1 MQTSFKIIP
10 QNEKKQEI
18 FDNITLT
25 YEERFIRRKK
35 LTTDNG
41 TNFLV
46 NLSETVS
53 VDENNFFELDNGNL
67 IKVLSKKENLIEVT
81 GENIKQ
87 IIWHLGNRHL
97 PTQIEE
103 SRVLIQD
110 DAIILD
116 MILKLN
122 GNVKKIIEKFK
133 PEGGAYGMGRTHS
146 HKH

>member
-1 MQTSFKIIP
+1 MQTSFKIIS
-10 QNEKKQEI
+10 QNDKKQDI

-41 TNFLV
+41 TAFLV

-53 VDENNFFELDNGNL
+53 INENNFFELENGNL
-67 IKVLSKKENLIEVT
+67 IKVLS

-103 SRVLIQD
+103 NRVLIQD
-110 DAIILD
+110 DAVILD

-122 GNVKKIIEKFK
+122 GNVKKVFEKFN
-133 PEGGAYGMGRTHS
+133 PEGGAYGLGRTHS